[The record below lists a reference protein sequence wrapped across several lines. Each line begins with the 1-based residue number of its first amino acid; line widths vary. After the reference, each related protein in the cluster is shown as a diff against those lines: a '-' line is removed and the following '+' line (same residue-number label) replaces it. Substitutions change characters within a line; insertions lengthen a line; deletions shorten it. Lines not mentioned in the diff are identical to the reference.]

1 MKDLYIPPNAM
12 QVFLESFEGPLD
24 LLLYLIQTQELDILN
39 IPIADITNQYVEYI
53 DLMQELDL
61 ELAAEYLLMAALL
74 MEIKSRML
82 LPQTTT
88 EAASDPRKKLV
99 QQLQEYA
106 QYKQAAQDIDAL
118 ARIDRDLFIASVEY
132 QQVEKQTIVPTIE
145 YSELLV
151 AIKDVMQRA
160 TLLNSH
166 KIIREALSVR
176 ERMSLILEKIKSTTT
191 TINFVNLFTLEEG
204 RAGVVVTLLAILE
217 LVKESLIQIE
227 LININDR
234 S

>member
-39 IPIADITNQYVEYI
+39 IPIADITNQYVKYI
-53 DLMQELDL
+53 DLMQKLDL

-88 EAASDPRKKLV
+88 ETTSDPRKKLV
-99 QQLQEYA
+99 QQLEEYA
-106 QYKQAAQDIDAL
+106 KYKQAAQDIEAL

-132 QQVEKQTIVPTIE
+132 QQVEKQIIVPTIE

-166 KIIREALSVR
+166 KIIQEALSVR
-176 ERMSLILEKIKSTTT
+176 ERMSFILEKIKTTTT
-191 TINFVNLFTLEEG
+191 TINFVSLFTLEEG
-204 RAGVVVTLLAILE
+204 RAGIVVTLLAILE

-227 LININDR
+227 IININDR

>member
-1 MKDLYIPPNAM
+1 
-12 QVFLESFEGPLD
+12 
-24 LLLYLIQTQELDILN
+24 
-39 IPIADITNQYVEYI
+39 
-53 DLMQELDL
+53 MQELDL

-88 EAASDPRKKLV
+88 ETTSDPRKKLV

-106 QYKQAAQDIDAL
+106 KYKQAAQDIDAL

-132 QQVEKQTIVPTIE
+132 QQVEKQTIVPTIK

-176 ERMSLILEKIKSTTT
+176 ERMSFILEKIKTTTT
-191 TINFVNLFTLEEG
+191 TINFVSLFTLEEG

-227 LININDR
+227 IININDR
-234 S
+234 P